1 MFLQKWR
8 LGLLLFLGIGSLSA
22 EKLEVSVESEAA
34 ILINVT
40 NGAILYEK
48 NAHTLNYP
56 ASITKIATTLYAL
69 EQKGHHLSEIVS
81 ADAESIASI
90 SEQAKKKSNYT
101 TPSHWIEYAS
111 THIGIKKGENFTL
124 KELLYGIMV
133 ASANDAANVVAQHVA
148 GSVPVFM
155 KGLNG
160 FIKSLGC
167 ENTYFTNPH
176 GLHHPKHQTTPY
188 DMALLTREAM
198 KNPIFREL
206 AAAPKFIRPKTN
218 KQESVVI
225 LQKNRLLRRGEYYY
239 PQAIGVKTGYTSIAR
254 HTLVAAAKRDGR
266 ELLAVLMKCKEG
278 GQIYRDAIH
287 LFEAAFNE
295 KQEEMIILEK
305 GPQKYLHSLK
315 GADKPLKTF
324 IKSSLSLKYYPAE
337 KPVVKCYLQWHSL
350 KLPIVKGQQVG
361 EVYLQD
367 RNGQQLQKVAL
378 YAEQGVQ
385 QTWIGW
391 LKSLFKITKE

>member
-8 LGLLLFLGIGSLSA
+8 LGLLLFLGIGSLNA
-22 EKLEVSVESEAA
+22 EKLDVSVESEAA
-34 ILINVT
+34 ILINAAS
-40 NGAILYEK
+40 GAILYEK

-56 ASITKIATTLYAL
+56 ASITKIATTLYTL
-69 EQKGHHLSEIVS
+69 DQKGHQLSEIVS

-111 THIGIKKGENFTL
+111 THIGIKKDENFTL

-148 GSVPVFM
+148 GSVPGFM

-315 GADKPLKTF
+315 DADKPLKTF

>member
-1 MFLQKWR
+1 MFLQR
-8 LGLLLFLGIGSLSA
+8 LCLGLLLFLGIGSLSA

-34 ILINVT
+34 ILIDVT
-40 NGAILYEK
+40 SGAILYEK

-69 EQKGHHLSEIVS
+69 DQKGHQLSEIVT
-81 ADAESIASI
+81 ADTEAIASI

-111 THIGIKKGENFTL
+111 THIGIKKDEKFTL

-148 GSVPVFM
+148 GNIPLFM
-155 KGLNG
+155 HGLNG

-167 ENTYFTNPH
+167 QNTYFTNPH

-198 KNPIFREL
+198 KNSIFREL

-218 KQESVVI
+218 KQEPVVI
-225 LQKNRLLRRGEYYY
+225 LQKNRLLRRGDYYY

-254 HTLVAAAKRDGR
+254 HTLVAAAKKDGR
-266 ELLAVLMKCKEG
+266 ELLAVLMKCNEG

-295 KQEEMIILEK
+295 EQEEMIILEK
-305 GPQKYLHSLK
+305 GLQKYIYSLK
-315 GADKPLKTF
+315 GADRPLKTF
-324 IKSSLSLKYYPAE
+324 IKSPLSFKYYPSE
-337 KPVVKCYLQWHSL
+337 EPVVKCYLQWHSL

-361 EVYLQD
+361 EVYLQV
-367 RNGQQLQKVAL
+367 NGQQVEKVAL
-378 YAEQGVQ
+378 YAEHEVQ
-385 QTWIGW
+385 QTWMEW
-391 LKSLFKITKE
+391 LKSIFKITKK